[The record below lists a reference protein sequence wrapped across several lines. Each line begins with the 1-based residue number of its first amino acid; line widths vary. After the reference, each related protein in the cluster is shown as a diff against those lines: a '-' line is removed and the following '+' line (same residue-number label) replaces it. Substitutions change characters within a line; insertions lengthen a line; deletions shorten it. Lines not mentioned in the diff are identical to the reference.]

1 MAKADINVY
10 IDESGSITKKD
21 IEHHK
26 YFVIAILFTRNSQR
40 VKRYF
45 KKGIASLTQ
54 NAKYRECLKSKGEI
68 KGSEVTETKKLEI
81 YDRIIRN
88 CKDDFEIGII
98 VLDNN
103 YTTDTFIKNHA
114 RTFNYILQVFFD
126 VLFRNSRKYA
136 YTFLNLHMVIY

>member
-45 KKGIASLTQ
+45 KKG
-54 NAKYRECLKSKGEI
+54 
-68 KGSEVTETKKLEI
+68 
-81 YDRIIRN
+81 
-88 CKDDFEIGII
+88 
-98 VLDNN
+98 
-103 YTTDTFIKNHA
+103 
-114 RTFNYILQVFFD
+114 
-126 VLFRNSRKYA
+126 
-136 YTFLNLHMVIY
+136 